1 MDSPGRD
8 RPGAVH
14 RQEHCAGPSGLSLG
28 NKPGSWARLHPQ
40 REIAEGEAIMEF
52 QRTKKP
58 AGAECVAPLKTMSN
72 DTNSKTI
79 PRILLVEDETN
90 LARSLQFNLEQEG
103 YEVRSTPNGMEAV
116 QWLQEHE
123 FDLIILDVMIEGM
136 DGFEV
141 ARRVRRGDQK
151 LPILMLTARS
161 TEQDRIQGL
170 ELGADDYLAK
180 PFHLRELLLRVQR
193 MLQRTKWYA
202 EKDRPPQEIV
212 VAGYKVSLETLRAL
226 GPRGEIQM
234 TALEADLLAALTSEP
249 KRVLSRSELLE
260 RVWGYHSDV
269 ESRTVDN
276 FIGRLRKYFEKEPDN
291 PRHFISVRGRGYMYE
306 P

>member
-1 MDSPGRD
+1 
-8 RPGAVH
+8 
-14 RQEHCAGPSGLSLG
+14 
-28 NKPGSWARLHPQ
+28 
-40 REIAEGEAIMEF
+40 
-52 QRTKKP
+52 
-58 AGAECVAPLKTMSN
+58 MSN
-72 DTNSKTI
+72 DSNSKI
-79 PRILLVEDETN
+79 MPRILLVEDETN

-103 YEVRSTPNGMEAV
+103 YEVHSTPNGMEAV
-116 QWLQEHE
+116 QWLQEQK
-123 FDLIILDVMIEGM
+123 FDMIILDVMIEGM

-141 ARRVRRGDQK
+141 ARRVRRSDQK

-161 TEQDRIQGL
+161 TEQDRIHGL

-193 MLQRTKWYA
+193 MLQRTEWYS
-202 EKDRPPQEIV
+202 EKHRPSQEIM
-212 VAGYKVSLETLRAL
+212 VAGYKVSLETLRAM
-226 GPRGEIQM
+226 GPRGEIQI

-260 RVWGYHSDV
+260 KVWGYHSDV

-276 FIGRLRKYFEKEPDN
+276 FIGRLRKYFEKEPDH
-291 PRHFISVRGRGYMYE
+291 PRHFISVRGRGYMYV